1 MKGKIKNM
9 VEFINGLDDN
19 QLEFLLQESGT
30 QTTLDKELIYLTCE
44 MIKSNRSGN
53 NVCTICKGEI
63 VDTSD
68 ISNLSN
74 RWHFGNNAWPYAK
87 GECCDTC
94 NKVFVIPARIEQIR
108 INSTNQ

>member
-44 MIKSNRSGN
+44 TFKSYRSGN
-53 NVCTICKGEI
+53 NVCTICDGQI

-68 ISNLSN
+68 ISNLTS
-74 RWHFGNNAWPYAK
+74 RLVFGHNAWPYAK

-94 NKVFVIPARIEQIR
+94 NKVFVIPARVEQL
-108 INSTNQ
+108 NNLSTLK